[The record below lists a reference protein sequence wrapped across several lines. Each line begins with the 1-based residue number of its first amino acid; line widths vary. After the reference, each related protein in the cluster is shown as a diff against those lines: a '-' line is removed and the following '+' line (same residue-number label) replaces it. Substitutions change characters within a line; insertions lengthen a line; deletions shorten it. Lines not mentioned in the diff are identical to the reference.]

1 MKASILTLVATAALT
16 FGPQLAQ
23 AHLLV
28 NDGAIVSTKSVSSK
42 STLAVMTAAGIRYHG
57 AATYRLSSKNSLA
70 VMTAAGTRYH
80 ASGTSSSTRATNSFQ
95 VARNSF

>member
-1 MKASILTLVATAALT
+1 MKASILTLVATAAIA
-16 FGPQLAQ
+16 FGTQVAQ
-23 AHLLV
+23 ARLLV

-57 AATYRLSSKNSLA
+57 AAGSGVSSKSALA

-80 ASGTSSSTRATNSFQ
+80 ASGTSNPTLATNSFQ